1 MSAALTKIKSTL
13 TELCFQ
19 AINDDKLGKFFPT
32 LKSAQVD
39 LSRDDTENRPP
50 VLLETARQSV
60 AAADFP
66 KFTST
71 CGPQKS
77 GNL

>member
-39 LSRDDTENRPP
+39 LSRDDTETPCPP
-50 VLLETARQSV
+50 
-60 AAADFP
+60 
-66 KFTST
+66 
-71 CGPQKS
+71 
-77 GNL
+77 